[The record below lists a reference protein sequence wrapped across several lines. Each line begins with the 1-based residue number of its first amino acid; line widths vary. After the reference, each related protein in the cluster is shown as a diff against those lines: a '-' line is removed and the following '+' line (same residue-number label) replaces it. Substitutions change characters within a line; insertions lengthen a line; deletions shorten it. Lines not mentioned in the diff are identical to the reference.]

1 MNVGGQ
7 LATVRAAAKSQLP
20 SKVAGNC
27 EVWWSVGG
35 QPATVRIGGQLA
47 TARAGGQLATMRAGG
62 PLAAVR
68 VGGQLFHIASF

>member
-7 LATVRAAAKSQLP
+7 LATVRAAAKFSCLQSCWQLR
-20 SKVAGNC
+20 GL
-27 EVWWSVGG
+27 
-35 QPATVRIGGQLA
+35 GGQLA

-68 VGGQLFHIASF
+68 VRGQLFHIASLE